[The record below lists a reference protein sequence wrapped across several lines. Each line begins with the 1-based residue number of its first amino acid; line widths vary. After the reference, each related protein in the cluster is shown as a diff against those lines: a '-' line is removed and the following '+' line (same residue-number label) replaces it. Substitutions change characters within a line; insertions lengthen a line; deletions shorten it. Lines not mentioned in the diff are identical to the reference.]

1 VKGGGARVV
10 GRQNK
15 TPCNSEFAGRARA
28 QEHES
33 NDDGSRRSDEECR
46 GRFPASGKL
55 EMPKAKSQIICA

>member
-15 TPCNSEFAGRARA
+15 TPCKSEFAGKARA

-33 NDDGSRRSDEECR
+33 NDGSRRSDEECR

-55 EMPKAKSQIICA
+55 EMRKAKSQIICA